1 MQVEATNALAAW
13 EGATAAVPV
22 GRRTRVNIARLPDAK
37 RKSSRSIWTVI
48 ALCLLPLY
56 VLSALALLVVLIVVR
71 DVVHLAIRA
80 SRALFV
86 QKRVVHVYVRHV
98 TTEPPSG
105 PMDPVNRLAKIEPAP
120 APPVPQ
126 PISA

>member
-1 MQVEATNALAAW
+1 MQAESINALAAW
-13 EGATAAVPV
+13 EGATAAVPR
-22 GRRTRVNIARLPDAK
+22 GRRPRVNIARPSDA
-37 RKSSRSIWTVI
+37 RKSSRSLWTVM

>member
-13 EGATAAVPV
+13 EGATAAVPR
-22 GRRTRVNIARLPDAK
+22 GRRPRVNIARPSDA
-37 RKSSRSIWTVI
+37 RKSSRSLWTVM

>member
-1 MQVEATNALAAW
+1 MHAAATTARAAW
-13 EGATAAVPV
+13 AGATAAVPR
-22 GRRTRVNIARLPDAK
+22 GRGPRVNIARPSDA
-37 RKSSRSIWTVI
+37 RKSSRSLWTVM